1 MIDLNHKKII
11 NFNKQIL
18 EVFMKSLKG
27 KIVFITG
34 ATSGIGKACAY
45 AFAKEG
51 ANIIINARRLELLNE
66 IADDIK
72 KKYDVKV
79 YSFKLDVRNR
89 QEVFNSINSLPEEWK
104 NIDILV
110 NNAGLARG
118 LNKFYEDNPDNW
130 EEMIDTNV
138 KGLLYVTY
146 AILPGMIERK
156 SGHIINIGSIAGH
169 EAYPRGAVYCAT
181 KHAVDA
187 ITKSLRMDTIDKNIL
202 VSTIDPGLVETNFS
216 RIRFDGDE
224 EKAKAVYKG
233 LTPLTGED
241 VADAV
246 IFCATRPPHVNIA
259 QITLLAAQQ
268 ATATIVY
275 RKE

>member
-1 MIDLNHKKII
+1 M
-11 NFNKQIL
+11 Q
-18 EVFMKSLKG
+18 SLKG

-66 IADDIK
+66 IADDIRK
-72 KKYDVKV
+72 KHNVKV

-89 QEVFNSINSLPEEWK
+89 EEVFNSINSLPDEWK
-104 NIDILV
+104 RIDILI

-130 EEMIDTNV
+130 EEMIDTNI

-169 EAYPRGAVYCAT
+169 EAYPKGAVYCAT

-216 RIRFDGDE
+216 RVRFDGDE

-246 IFCATRPPHVNIA
+246 IFCATRPPHVNVA